1 MNGSRSYSMLVVVV
15 VCAGFALKSLLLIDA
30 TALWSDEL
38 YSVGKSFQAS
48 PAALLAMLRH
58 DTHPPLYYSLLWWWG
73 QAVGQS
79 PITLRLLSWLAYGA
93 GGFVMVAQARTL
105 AANRQIALHGEGLIG
120 AKFRWTVPLAGLM
133 AFCSPYP
140 IRFSI
145 EGKSYALLVLLVAL
159 AWWWRNQGRCVP
171 YATAVA
177 LASLTHFYG
186 LFLMLAAG
194 AWDGWRRRWGL
205 SLAAGLGVLPALA
218 WMAYAAEYLFSS
230 KAGSWI
236 GGPSFALLE
245 ETLARGLGVW
255 PLPKLA
261 LLLLT
266 LVVLRRRGD
275 LKPVRWLNAD
285 LWDRSGLIPTA
296 LMVVGVVVISL
307 FKPLAFSR
315 YFVVLIPALVPGL
328 AVLFGDAQLNRG
340 GRFFAGAV
348 LMIVVCSWWGPGF
361 AELDSGF
368 GGVREQ
374 DQFRIVSRQTEGL
387 VERYSPRARLL
398 NLSDRMEQAMGRMS
412 SPVAAWGDRSALRQ
426 RLSVTPHPAVIW
438 LASSGPEQ
446 ALRRKL
452 NPMQQQVEQVGYR
465 CLDRSQ
471 GLSHG
476 RILRCQL
483 ESNMNPS
490 L

>member
-1 MNGSRSYSMLVVVV
+1 MNRSRSAWILLFVAV
-15 VCAGFALKSLLLIDA
+15 VCAGFALKALWLIDA

-48 PAALLAMLRH
+48 PAALLSMLRH
-58 DTHPPLYYSLLWWWG
+58 DTHPPLYYGLLWGWG
-73 QAVGQS
+73 QLVGQS

-93 GGFVMVAQARTL
+93 GGIVMVAQARTL
-105 AANRQIALHGEGLIG
+105 AADQRLG
-120 AKFRWTVPLAGLM
+120 WTVPLAALM

-145 EGKSYALLVLLVAL
+145 EGKSYALLVLVVAL
-159 AWWWRNQGRCVP
+159 AWWWRNQGRLVP

-186 LFLMLAAG
+186 LFLMLAAA

-205 SLAAGLGVLPALA
+205 SLAAGLGAIPALA
-218 WMAYAAEYLFSS
+218 WMVYAAEYLFSS

-245 ETLARGLGVW
+245 DTLARGLGVW

-266 LVVLRRRGD
+266 FVTLRRWGG
-275 LKPVRWLNAD
+275 LKPVRWVDVD
-285 LWDRSGLIPTA
+285 LLDRSGVIPSA
-296 LMVVGVVVISL
+296 LMVVGVVLISF

-315 YFVVLIPALVPGL
+315 YFVVLIPALVPVL
-328 AVLFGDAQLNRG
+328 AVLLGDAQLNRG
-340 GRFFAGAV
+340 GRLLAGAV
-348 LMIVVCSWWGPGF
+348 LVIVIASWWGPGF
-361 AELDSGF
+361 AELDPGL

-374 DQFRIVSRQTEGL
+374 DQFRMVSQQTDGYS
-387 VERYSPRARLL
+387 ERFSPRARLL
-398 NLSDRMEQAMGRMS
+398 NLSDRMEQEMGRIS
-412 SPVAAWGDRSALRQ
+412 PPVAAWGDHRALRQ
-426 RLSVTPHPAVIW
+426 RLFITPQPSVIW

-452 NPMQQQVEQVGYR
+452 NPLQQEVEQVGYR
-465 CLDRSQ
+465 CVNRSK

-476 RILRCQL
+476 RILQCQL
-483 ESNMNPS
+483 ESKLNPS

>member
-1 MNGSRSYSMLVVVV
+1 MNRSRSAWILLVVAV
-15 VCAGFALKSLLLIDA
+15 VCAGFALKALWLIDA

-48 PAALLAMLRH
+48 PAALLSMLRH
-58 DTHPPLYYSLLWWWG
+58 DTHPPLYYGLLWGWG
-73 QAVGQS
+73 QLVGQS

-93 GGFVMVAQARTL
+93 GGIVMVAQARALAVDQRLGWTVSL
-105 AANRQIALHGEGLIG
+105 AA
-120 AKFRWTVPLAGLM
+120 LM

-145 EGKSYALLVLLVAL
+145 EGKSYALLVLVVAL
-159 AWWWRNQGRCVP
+159 AWWWRNQGRLVP

-186 LFLMLAAG
+186 LFLMLAAA

-205 SLAAGLGVLPALA
+205 SLAAGLGAIPALA
-218 WMAYAAEYLFSS
+218 WMVYAAEYLFSS

-245 ETLARGLGVW
+245 DTLARGLGVW

-266 LVVLRRRGD
+266 FVTLRRWGG
-275 LKPVRWLNAD
+275 LKPVRWVDVD
-285 LWDRSGLIPTA
+285 LLDRSGVIPSA
-296 LMVVGVVVISL
+296 LMVVGVVLISF

-315 YFVVLIPALVPGL
+315 YFVVLIPALVPVL
-328 AVLFGDAQLNRG
+328 AVLLGDAQLNRG
-340 GRFFAGAV
+340 GRLLAGAV
-348 LMIVVCSWWGPGF
+348 LVIVIASWWGPGF
-361 AELDSGF
+361 AELDPGL

-374 DQFRIVSRQTEGL
+374 DQFRMVSQQTDGFS
-387 VERYSPRARLL
+387 ERFSPRARLL
-398 NLSDRMEQAMGRMS
+398 NLSDRMEQEMGRIS
-412 SPVAAWGDRSALRQ
+412 PPVAAWGDHRALRQ
-426 RLSVTPHPAVIW
+426 RLFITPQPSVIW

-452 NPMQQQVEQVGYR
+452 NPLQQEVEQVGYR
-465 CLDRSQ
+465 CVNRSK

-476 RILRCQL
+476 RILQCQL
-483 ESNMNPS
+483 ESKLNPS

>member
-1 MNGSRSYSMLVVVV
+1 MNRSRSAWILLVVAV
-15 VCAGFALKSLLLIDA
+15 VCAGFALKALWLIDA

-48 PAALLAMLRH
+48 PAALLSMLRH
-58 DTHPPLYYSLLWWWG
+58 DTHPPLYYGLLWGWG
-73 QAVGQS
+73 QLVGQS

-93 GGFVMVAQARTL
+93 GGIVMVAQARTL
-105 AANRQIALHGEGLIG
+105 AADQRLG
-120 AKFRWTVPLAGLM
+120 WTVPLAALM

-145 EGKSYALLVLLVAL
+145 EGKSYALLVLVVAL
-159 AWWWRNQGRCVP
+159 AWWWRNQGRLVP

-186 LFLMLAAG
+186 LFLMLAAA

-205 SLAAGLGVLPALA
+205 SLAAGLGAIPALA
-218 WMAYAAEYLFSS
+218 WMVYAAAYLFSS

-245 ETLARGLGVW
+245 DTLARGLGVW

-266 LVVLRRRGD
+266 FVTLRRWGG
-275 LKPVRWLNAD
+275 LKPVRWVDVD
-285 LWDRSGLIPTA
+285 LLDRSGVIPSA
-296 LMVVGVVVISL
+296 LMVVGVVLISF

-315 YFVVLIPALVPGL
+315 YFVVLIPALVPVL
-328 AVLFGDAQLNRG
+328 AVLLGDAQLNRG
-340 GRFFAGAV
+340 GRLLAGAV
-348 LMIVVCSWWGPGF
+348 LVIVIASWWGPGF
-361 AELDSGF
+361 AELDPGL

-374 DQFRIVSRQTEGL
+374 DQFRMVSQQTDGFS
-387 VERYSPRARLL
+387 ERFSPRARLL
-398 NLSDRMEQAMGRMS
+398 NLSDRMEQEMGRIS
-412 SPVAAWGDRSALRQ
+412 PPVAAWGDHRALRQ
-426 RLSVTPHPAVIW
+426 RLFITPQPSVIW

-452 NPMQQQVEQVGYR
+452 NPLQQEVEQVGYR
-465 CLDRSQ
+465 CVNRSK

-476 RILRCQL
+476 RILQCQL
-483 ESNMNPS
+483 ESKLNPS

>member
-1 MNGSRSYSMLVVVV
+1 MIGSRSASIVLVVAL
-15 VCAGFALKSLLLIDA
+15 VCAGFALKALWLIDA

-58 DTHPPLYYSLLWWWG
+58 DTHPPLYYGVLWGWG
-73 QAVGQS
+73 QLVGQS

-93 GGFVMVAQARTL
+93 GGVVMVAQASALAVHKRLGWTVSL
-105 AANRQIALHGEGLIG
+105 AA
-120 AKFRWTVPLAGLM
+120 LM

-145 EGKSYALLVLLVAL
+145 EGKSYALLVLFVAL
-159 AWWWRNQGRCVP
+159 AWWWRNQGRLLP
-171 YATAVA
+171 YALAVA

-186 LFLMLAAG
+186 LFLLVAAG
-194 AWDGWRRRWGL
+194 AWDGSRRRWGL
-205 SLAAGLGVLPALA
+205 CFAAGLGVIPALA
-218 WMAYAAEYLFSS
+218 WIAYASDYLFSS
-230 KAGSWI
+230 KPGSWI
-236 GGPSFALLE
+236 SHPSFALLE
-245 ETLARGLGVW
+245 DTLARGLGVW

-266 LVVLRRRGD
+266 LVILRRWGG
-275 LKPVRWLNAD
+275 LKPVRWFDAD
-285 LWDRSGLIPTA
+285 LLDRTGVIPSA
-296 LMVVGVVVISL
+296 LMVVGVVLISF

-315 YFVVLIPALVPGL
+315 YFVVLIPALVPVL

-340 GRFFAGAV
+340 GRWFASTV
-348 LMIVVCSWWGPGF
+348 LVILICSWWGPGF
-361 AELDSGF
+361 AELDPGL

-374 DQFRIVSRQTEGL
+374 DQFRMVSRQTDGL
-387 VERYSPRARLL
+387 PERYSPRARLL
-398 NLSDRMEQAMGRMS
+398 NLSDRMEQQMGQIS
-412 SPVAAWGDRSALRQ
+412 APVAAWGDRSALSQ
-426 RLSVTPHPAVIW
+426 RLSITPPPSVIW

-452 NPMQQQVEQVGYR
+452 KPMQQEVEQVGYR
-465 CLDRSQ
+465 CVDRSK
-471 GLSHG
+471 GLSYG
-476 RILRCQL
+476 RILQCQL
-483 ESNMNPS
+483 GSKVNPS

>member
-1 MNGSRSYSMLVVVV
+1 MNRSRSAWILLVVAV
-15 VCAGFALKSLLLIDA
+15 VCAGFALKALWLIDA

-48 PAALLAMLRH
+48 PAALLSMLRH
-58 DTHPPLYYSLLWWWG
+58 DTHPPLYYGLLWGWG
-73 QAVGQS
+73 QLVGQS

-93 GGFVMVAQARTL
+93 GGIVMVAQARALAVDQRLGWTVSL
-105 AANRQIALHGEGLIG
+105 AA
-120 AKFRWTVPLAGLM
+120 LM

-145 EGKSYALLVLLVAL
+145 EGKSYALLVLVVAL
-159 AWWWRNQGRCVP
+159 AWWWRNQGRLVP

-186 LFLMLAAG
+186 LFLMLAAA

-205 SLAAGLGVLPALA
+205 SLAAGLGAIPALA
-218 WMAYAAEYLFSS
+218 WMVYAAAYLFSS

-245 ETLARGLGVW
+245 DTLARGLGVW

-266 LVVLRRRGD
+266 FVTLRRWGG
-275 LKPVRWLNAD
+275 LKPVRWVDVD
-285 LWDRSGLIPTA
+285 LLDRSGVIPSA
-296 LMVVGVVVISL
+296 LMVVGVVLISF

-315 YFVVLIPALVPGL
+315 YFVVLIPALVPVL
-328 AVLFGDAQLNRG
+328 AVLLGDAQLNRG
-340 GRFFAGAV
+340 GRLLAGAV
-348 LMIVVCSWWGPGF
+348 LVIVIASWWGPGF
-361 AELDSGF
+361 AELDPGL

-374 DQFRIVSRQTEGL
+374 DQFRMVSQQTDGFS
-387 VERYSPRARLL
+387 ERFSPRARLL
-398 NLSDRMEQAMGRMS
+398 NLSDRMEQEMGRIS
-412 SPVAAWGDRSALRQ
+412 PPVAAWGDHRALRQ
-426 RLSVTPHPAVIW
+426 RLFITPQPSVIW

-452 NPMQQQVEQVGYR
+452 NPLQQEVEQVGYR
-465 CLDRSQ
+465 CVNRSK

-476 RILRCQL
+476 RIMQCQL
-483 ESNMNPS
+483 ESKLNPS

>member
-1 MNGSRSYSMLVVVV
+1 MSFSRSALIRLVVVV
-15 VCAGFALKSLLLIDA
+15 VCAGFALKALLLIDA

-58 DTHPPLYYSLLWWWG
+58 DTHPPLYYGLLWGWG
-73 QAVGQS
+73 QLMGQS

-93 GGFVMVAQARTL
+93 GGLLMVAQARAL
-105 AANRQIALHGEGLIG
+105 AANQSLGS
-120 AKFRWTVPLAGLM
+120 TVPLAALM

-145 EGKSYALLVLLVAL
+145 EGKSYALLVLFVAL
-159 AWWWRNQGRCVP
+159 AWWWRNQGRVVP
-171 YATAVA
+171 YALAVA

-194 AWDGWRRRWGL
+194 AWDGWRRRWDL
-205 SLAAGLGVLPALA
+205 TVAVGLGAIPALA
-218 WMAYAAEYLFSS
+218 WMAYASDYLFSS

-245 ETLARGLGVW
+245 DTLARGLGVW

-266 LVVLRRRGD
+266 LVILRRWGG
-275 LKPVRWLNAD
+275 LKPVRWLDMD
-285 LWDRSGLIPTA
+285 LLDRSGLIPSA
-296 LMVVGVVVISL
+296 LMVVGVVLISF

-315 YFVVLIPALVPGL
+315 YFVVLIPALVPVL

-340 GRFFAGAV
+340 GRWFASTV
-348 LMIVVCSWWGPGF
+348 LVIVICSWWGPGF
-361 AELDSGF
+361 AELDPGL

-374 DQFRIVSRQTEGL
+374 DQFRMVSRQTDGL
-387 VERYSPRARLL
+387 PERYSPRARLL
-398 NLSDRMEQAMGRMS
+398 NLSDRMEQQMGQIS
-412 SPVAAWGDRSALRQ
+412 APVAAWGDRSALSQ
-426 RLSVTPHPAVIW
+426 RLSITPPPSVIW

-452 NPMQQQVEQVGYR
+452 KPMQQEVEQVGYR
-465 CLDRSQ
+465 CVDRSK

-476 RILRCQL
+476 RILQCQL
-483 ESNMNPS
+483 GSKLNPS

>member
-1 MNGSRSYSMLVVVV
+1 MNRSRSEWILLVVAV
-15 VCAGFALKSLLLIDA
+15 VCAGFALKALWLIDA

-48 PAALLAMLRH
+48 PAALLSMLRH
-58 DTHPPLYYSLLWWWG
+58 DTHPPLYYGLLWGWG
-73 QAVGQS
+73 QLVGQS

-93 GGFVMVAQARTL
+93 GGIVMVAQARALAVDQRLGWTVSL
-105 AANRQIALHGEGLIG
+105 AA
-120 AKFRWTVPLAGLM
+120 LM

-145 EGKSYALLVLLVAL
+145 EGKSYALLVLVVAL
-159 AWWWRNQGRCVP
+159 AWWWRNQGRLVP

-186 LFLMLAAG
+186 LFLMLAAA

-205 SLAAGLGVLPALA
+205 SLAAGLGAIPALA
-218 WMAYAAEYLFSS
+218 WMVYAAEYLFSS

-245 ETLARGLGVW
+245 DTLARGLGVW

-266 LVVLRRRGD
+266 FVTLRRWGG
-275 LKPVRWLNAD
+275 LKPVRWVDVD
-285 LWDRSGLIPTA
+285 LLDRSGVIPSA
-296 LMVVGVVVISL
+296 LMVVGVVLISF

-315 YFVVLIPALVPGL
+315 YFVVLIPALVPVL
-328 AVLFGDAQLNRG
+328 AVLLGDAQLNRG
-340 GRFFAGAV
+340 GRLLAGAV
-348 LMIVVCSWWGPGF
+348 LVIVIASWWGPGF
-361 AELDSGF
+361 AELDPGL

-374 DQFRIVSRQTEGL
+374 DQFRMVSQQTDGFS
-387 VERYSPRARLL
+387 ERFSPRARLL
-398 NLSDRMEQAMGRMS
+398 NLSDRMEQEMGRIS
-412 SPVAAWGDRSALRQ
+412 PPVAAWGDHRALRQ
-426 RLSVTPHPAVIW
+426 RLFITPQPSVIW

-452 NPMQQQVEQVGYR
+452 NPLQQEVEQVGYR
-465 CLDRSQ
+465 CVNRSK

-476 RILRCQL
+476 RILQCQL
-483 ESNMNPS
+483 ESKLNPS

>member
-1 MNGSRSYSMLVVVV
+1 MNRSRSAWILLVVAV
-15 VCAGFALKSLLLIDA
+15 VCAGFALKALWLIDA

-48 PAALLAMLRH
+48 PAALLSMLRH
-58 DTHPPLYYSLLWWWG
+58 DTHPPLYYGLLWGWG
-73 QAVGQS
+73 QLVGQS

-93 GGFVMVAQARTL
+93 GGIVMVAQARALAVDQRLGWTVSL
-105 AANRQIALHGEGLIG
+105 AA
-120 AKFRWTVPLAGLM
+120 LM

-145 EGKSYALLVLLVAL
+145 EGKSYALLVLVVAL
-159 AWWWRNQGRCVP
+159 AWWWRNQGRLVP

-186 LFLMLAAG
+186 LFLMLAAA

-205 SLAAGLGVLPALA
+205 SLAAGLGAIPALA
-218 WMAYAAEYLFSS
+218 WMVYAAEYLFSS

-245 ETLARGLGVW
+245 DTLARGLGVW

-266 LVVLRRRGD
+266 FVTLRRWGG
-275 LKPVRWLNAD
+275 LKPVRWVDVD
-285 LWDRSGLIPTA
+285 LLDRSGVIPSA
-296 LMVVGVVVISL
+296 LMVVGVVLISF

-315 YFVVLIPALVPGL
+315 YFVVLIPALVPVL
-328 AVLFGDAQLNRG
+328 AVLLGDAQLNRG
-340 GRFFAGAV
+340 GRLLAGAV
-348 LMIVVCSWWGPGF
+348 LVIVIASWWGPGF
-361 AELDSGF
+361 AELDPGL

-374 DQFRIVSRQTEGL
+374 DQFRMVSQQTDGYS
-387 VERYSPRARLL
+387 ERFSPRARLL
-398 NLSDRMEQAMGRMS
+398 NLSDRMEQEMGRIS
-412 SPVAAWGDRSALRQ
+412 PPVAAWGDHRALRQ
-426 RLSVTPHPAVIW
+426 RLFITPQPSVIW

-452 NPMQQQVEQVGYR
+452 NPLQQEVEQVGYR
-465 CLDRSQ
+465 CVNRSK

-476 RILRCQL
+476 RILQCQL
-483 ESNMNPS
+483 ESKLDPS

>member
-1 MNGSRSYSMLVVVV
+1 MNRSRSAWILLVVAV
-15 VCAGFALKSLLLIDA
+15 VCAGFALKALWLIDA

-48 PAALLAMLRH
+48 PAALLSMLRH
-58 DTHPPLYYSLLWWWG
+58 DTHPPLYYGLLWGWG
-73 QAVGQS
+73 QLVGQS

-93 GGFVMVAQARTL
+93 GGIVMVAQARTL
-105 AANRQIALHGEGLIG
+105 AADQRLG
-120 AKFRWTVPLAGLM
+120 WTVPLAALM

-145 EGKSYALLVLLVAL
+145 EGKSYALLVLVVAL
-159 AWWWRNQGRCVP
+159 AWWWRNQGRLVP

-186 LFLMLAAG
+186 LFLMLAAA

-205 SLAAGLGVLPALA
+205 SLAAGLGAIPALA
-218 WMAYAAEYLFSS
+218 WMVYAAAYLFSS

-245 ETLARGLGVW
+245 DTLARGLGVW

-266 LVVLRRRGD
+266 VVTLRRWGG
-275 LKPVRWLNAD
+275 LKPVRWVDVD
-285 LWDRSGLIPTA
+285 LLDRSGVIPSA
-296 LMVVGVVVISL
+296 LMVVGVVLISF

-315 YFVVLIPALVPGL
+315 YFVVLIPALVPVL
-328 AVLFGDAQLNRG
+328 AVLLGDAQLNRG
-340 GRFFAGAV
+340 GRLLAGAV
-348 LMIVVCSWWGPGF
+348 LVIVIASWWGPGF
-361 AELDSGF
+361 AELDPGL

-374 DQFRIVSRQTEGL
+374 DQFRMVSQQTDGFS
-387 VERYSPRARLL
+387 ERFSPRARLL
-398 NLSDRMEQAMGRMS
+398 NLSDRMEQEMGRIS
-412 SPVAAWGDRSALRQ
+412 PPVAAWGDHRALRQ
-426 RLSVTPHPAVIW
+426 RLFITPQPSVIW

-452 NPMQQQVEQVGYR
+452 NPLQQEVEQVGYR
-465 CLDRSQ
+465 CVNRSK

-476 RILRCQL
+476 RILQCQL
-483 ESNMNPS
+483 ESKLNPS

>member
-1 MNGSRSYSMLVVVV
+1 MNRSRSAWILLVVAV
-15 VCAGFALKSLLLIDA
+15 VCAGFALKALWLIDA

-48 PAALLAMLRH
+48 PAALLSMLRH
-58 DTHPPLYYSLLWWWG
+58 DTHPPLYYGLLWGWG
-73 QAVGQS
+73 QLVGQS

-93 GGFVMVAQARTL
+93 GGIVMVAQARTL
-105 AANRQIALHGEGLIG
+105 AADQRLG
-120 AKFRWTVPLAGLM
+120 WTVPLAALM

-145 EGKSYALLVLLVAL
+145 EGKSYALLVLVVAL
-159 AWWWRNQGRCVP
+159 AWWWRNQGRLVP

-186 LFLMLAAG
+186 LFLMLAAA

-205 SLAAGLGVLPALA
+205 SLAAGLGAIPALA
-218 WMAYAAEYLFSS
+218 WMVYAAAYLFSS

-245 ETLARGLGVW
+245 DTLARGLGVW

-266 LVVLRRRGD
+266 VVTLRRWGG
-275 LKPVRWLNAD
+275 LKPVRWVDVD
-285 LWDRSGLIPTA
+285 LLDRSGVIPSA
-296 LMVVGVVVISL
+296 LMVVGVVLISF

-315 YFVVLIPALVPGL
+315 YFVVLIPALVPVL
-328 AVLFGDAQLNRG
+328 AVLLGDAQLNRG
-340 GRFFAGAV
+340 GRLLAGAV
-348 LMIVVCSWWGPGF
+348 LVIVIASWWGPGF
-361 AELDSGF
+361 AELDPGL

-374 DQFRIVSRQTEGL
+374 DQFRMVSQQTDGFS
-387 VERYSPRARLL
+387 ERFSPRARLL
-398 NLSDRMEQAMGRMS
+398 NLSDRMEQEMGRIS
-412 SPVAAWGDRSALRQ
+412 PPVAAWGDHRALRQ
-426 RLSVTPHPAVIW
+426 RLFITPQPSVIW

-452 NPMQQQVEQVGYR
+452 NPLQQEVEQVGYR
-465 CLDRSQ
+465 CVNRSKR
-471 GLSHG
+471 LSHG
-476 RILRCQL
+476 RILQCQL
-483 ESNMNPS
+483 ESKLNPS

>member
-1 MNGSRSYSMLVVVV
+1 MNGSRSASILLVVAL
-15 VCAGFALKSLLLIDA
+15 VCTGFALKAFWLIDA

-48 PAALLAMLRH
+48 PVALLAMLRH
-58 DTHPPLYYSLLWWWG
+58 DTHPPLYYGLLWGWG
-73 QAVGQS
+73 QLVGQS

-93 GGFVMVAQARTL
+93 GGVVMVAQARALTSNQRLGWTMPL
-105 AANRQIALHGEGLIG
+105 AA
-120 AKFRWTVPLAGLM
+120 LM

-145 EGKSYALLVLLVAL
+145 EGKSYALLVLFVAL

-171 YATAVA
+171 FATAVA

-205 SLAAGLGVLPALA
+205 SLAAGLGAIPALA
-218 WMAYAAEYLFSS
+218 WMGYASDYLFSS

-245 ETLARGLGVW
+245 DTLARGLGVW

-266 LVVLRRRGD
+266 LVILRRWGG
-275 LKPVRWLNAD
+275 LKPMRWFDAD
-285 LWDRSGLIPTA
+285 LLDRSGVIPSA
-296 LMVVGVVVISL
+296 LMVVGVVLISF

-315 YFVVLIPALVPGL
+315 YFVVLIPALVPVL
-328 AVLFGDAQLNRG
+328 AVLFGDAQLSRG
-340 GRFFAGAV
+340 GRWFAGTV
-348 LMIVVCSWWGPGF
+348 LVIVICSWWGPGF
-361 AELDSGF
+361 AELDPGL

-374 DQFRIVSRQTEGL
+374 DQFRMVSWQTEGL
-387 VERYSPRARLL
+387 SERYSPRARLL
-398 NLSDRMEQAMGRMS
+398 NLSDRMEQQMGRIS
-412 SPVAAWGDRSALRQ
+412 TPAAAWGDRSALSQ
-426 RLSVTPHPAVIW
+426 RLLITPSPPVIW
-438 LASSGPEQ
+438 LASSGPEE

-452 NPMQQQVEQVGYR
+452 KPMQQEVEQVGYR
-465 CLDRSQ
+465 CLDHSK

-476 RILRCQL
+476 RILQCQL
-483 ESNMNPS
+483 GSKANPS
-490 L
+490 P

>member
-1 MNGSRSYSMLVVVV
+1 MNRSRSAWILLVVAV
-15 VCAGFALKSLLLIDA
+15 VCAGFALKALWLIDA

-58 DTHPPLYYSLLWWWG
+58 DTHPPLYYGLLWGWG
-73 QAVGQS
+73 QLVGQS

-93 GGFVMVAQARTL
+93 GGIVMVAQARALAVDQRLGWTVSL
-105 AANRQIALHGEGLIG
+105 AA
-120 AKFRWTVPLAGLM
+120 LM

-145 EGKSYALLVLLVAL
+145 EGKSYALLVLVVAL
-159 AWWWRNQGRCVP
+159 AWWWRNQGRLVP

-186 LFLMLAAG
+186 LFLMLAAA

-205 SLAAGLGVLPALA
+205 SLAAGLGAIPALA
-218 WMAYAAEYLFSS
+218 WMVYAAAYLFSS

-245 ETLARGLGVW
+245 DTLARGLGVW

-266 LVVLRRRGD
+266 FVTLRRWGG
-275 LKPVRWLNAD
+275 LKPVRWVDVD
-285 LWDRSGLIPTA
+285 LLDRSGVIPSA
-296 LMVVGVVVISL
+296 LMVVGVVLISF

-315 YFVVLIPALVPGL
+315 YFVVLIPALVPVL
-328 AVLFGDAQLNRG
+328 AVLLGEARLNRG
-340 GRFFAGAV
+340 GRLFAGAV
-348 LMIVVCSWWGPGF
+348 LVMVIGSWWGPGF
-361 AELDSGF
+361 AELDPGL

-374 DQFRIVSRQTEGL
+374 DQFRMVSQQTDGFS
-387 VERYSPRARLL
+387 ERFSPRARLL
-398 NLSDRMEQAMGRMS
+398 NLSDRMEQEMGRIS
-412 SPVAAWGDRSALRQ
+412 PPVAAWGDHRALRQ
-426 RLSVTPHPAVIW
+426 RLFITPQPSVIW

-452 NPMQQQVEQVGYR
+452 NPLQQEVEQVGYR
-465 CLDRSQ
+465 CVNRSK

-476 RILRCQL
+476 RILQCQL
-483 ESNMNPS
+483 ESKLNPS

>member
-1 MNGSRSYSMLVVVV
+1 MNRSRSAWILLVVAV
-15 VCAGFALKSLLLIDA
+15 VCAGFALKALWLIDA

-48 PAALLAMLRH
+48 PAALLSMLRH
-58 DTHPPLYYSLLWWWG
+58 DTHPPLYYGLLWGWG
-73 QAVGQS
+73 QLVGQS

-93 GGFVMVAQARTL
+93 GGIVMVAQARTL
-105 AANRQIALHGEGLIG
+105 AADQRLG
-120 AKFRWTVPLAGLM
+120 WTVPLAALM

-145 EGKSYALLVLLVAL
+145 EGKSYALLVLVVAL
-159 AWWWRNQGRCVP
+159 AWWWRNQGRLVP

-186 LFLMLAAG
+186 LFLMLAAA

-205 SLAAGLGVLPALA
+205 SLAAGLGAIPALA
-218 WMAYAAEYLFSS
+218 WMVYAAEYLFSS

-245 ETLARGLGVW
+245 DTLARGLGVW

-266 LVVLRRRGD
+266 FVTLRCWGG
-275 LKPVRWLNAD
+275 LKPVRWVDVD
-285 LWDRSGLIPTA
+285 LLDRSGVIPSA
-296 LMVVGVVVISL
+296 LMVVGVVLISF

-315 YFVVLIPALVPGL
+315 YFVVLIPALVPVL
-328 AVLFGDAQLNRG
+328 AVLLGDAQLNRG
-340 GRFFAGAV
+340 GRLLAGAV
-348 LMIVVCSWWGPGF
+348 LVIVIASWWGPGF
-361 AELDSGF
+361 AELDPGL

-374 DQFRIVSRQTEGL
+374 DQFRMVSQQTDGFS
-387 VERYSPRARLL
+387 ERFSPRARLL
-398 NLSDRMEQAMGRMS
+398 NLSDRMEQEMGRIS
-412 SPVAAWGDRSALRQ
+412 PPVAAWGDHRALRQ
-426 RLSVTPHPAVIW
+426 RLFITPQPSVIW

-452 NPMQQQVEQVGYR
+452 NPLQQEVEQVGYR
-465 CLDRSQ
+465 CVDRSKR
-471 GLSHG
+471 LSHG
-476 RILRCQL
+476 RILQCQL
-483 ESNMNPS
+483 ESKLNPS

>member
-1 MNGSRSYSMLVVVV
+1 MNRSRSAWILLVVAV
-15 VCAGFALKSLLLIDA
+15 VCAGFALKALWLIDA

-48 PAALLAMLRH
+48 PAALLSMLRH
-58 DTHPPLYYSLLWWWG
+58 DTHPPLYYGLLWGWG
-73 QAVGQS
+73 QLVGQS

-93 GGFVMVAQARTL
+93 GGIVMVAQARTL
-105 AANRQIALHGEGLIG
+105 AADQRLG
-120 AKFRWTVPLAGLM
+120 WTVPLAALM

-145 EGKSYALLVLLVAL
+145 EGKSYALLVLVVAL
-159 AWWWRNQGRCVP
+159 AWWWRNQGRLVP

-186 LFLMLAAG
+186 LFLMLAAA

-205 SLAAGLGVLPALA
+205 SLAAGLGAIPALA
-218 WMAYAAEYLFSS
+218 WMVYAAEYLFSS

-245 ETLARGLGVW
+245 DTLARGLGVW

-266 LVVLRRRGD
+266 FVTLRRWGG
-275 LKPVRWLNAD
+275 LKPVRWVDVD
-285 LWDRSGLIPTA
+285 LLDRSGVIPSA
-296 LMVVGVVVISL
+296 LMVVGVVLISF

-315 YFVVLIPALVPGL
+315 YFVVLIPALVPVL
-328 AVLFGDAQLNRG
+328 AVLLGDAQLNRG
-340 GRFFAGAV
+340 GRLLAGAV
-348 LMIVVCSWWGPGF
+348 LVIVIASWWGPGF
-361 AELDSGF
+361 AELDPGL

-374 DQFRIVSRQTEGL
+374 DQFRMVSQQTDGFS
-387 VERYSPRARLL
+387 ERFSPRARLL
-398 NLSDRMEQAMGRMS
+398 NLSDRMEQEMGRIS
-412 SPVAAWGDRSALRQ
+412 PPVAAWGDHRALRQ
-426 RLSVTPHPAVIW
+426 RLLITPQPSVIW

-452 NPMQQQVEQVGYR
+452 NPLQQEVEQVGYR
-465 CLDRSQ
+465 CVNRSKR
-471 GLSHG
+471 LSHG
-476 RILRCQL
+476 RILQCQL
-483 ESNMNPS
+483 ESKLNPS

>member
-1 MNGSRSYSMLVVVV
+1 MNRSRSAWILLVVAV
-15 VCAGFALKSLLLIDA
+15 VCAGFALKALWLIDA

-48 PAALLAMLRH
+48 PAALLSMLRH
-58 DTHPPLYYSLLWWWG
+58 DTHPPLYYGLLWGWG
-73 QAVGQS
+73 QLVGQS

-93 GGFVMVAQARTL
+93 GGIVMVAQARALAVDQRLGWTVSL
-105 AANRQIALHGEGLIG
+105 AA
-120 AKFRWTVPLAGLM
+120 LM

-145 EGKSYALLVLLVAL
+145 EGKSYALLVLVVAL
-159 AWWWRNQGRCVP
+159 AWWWRNQGRLVP

-186 LFLMLAAG
+186 LFLMLAAA

-205 SLAAGLGVLPALA
+205 SLAAGLGAIPALA
-218 WMAYAAEYLFSS
+218 WMVYAAEYLFSS

-245 ETLARGLGVW
+245 DTLARGLGVW

-266 LVVLRRRGD
+266 FVTLRCWGG
-275 LKPVRWLNAD
+275 LKPVRWVDVD
-285 LWDRSGLIPTA
+285 LLDRSGVIPSA
-296 LMVVGVVVISL
+296 LMVVGVVLISF

-315 YFVVLIPALVPGL
+315 YFVVLIPALVPVL
-328 AVLFGDAQLNRG
+328 AVLLGDAQLNRG
-340 GRFFAGAV
+340 GRLLAGAV
-348 LMIVVCSWWGPGF
+348 LVIVIASWWGPGF
-361 AELDSGF
+361 AELDPGL

-374 DQFRIVSRQTEGL
+374 DQFRMVSQQTDGFS
-387 VERYSPRARLL
+387 ERFSPRARLL
-398 NLSDRMEQAMGRMS
+398 NLSDRMEQEMGRIS
-412 SPVAAWGDRSALRQ
+412 PPVAAWGDHRALRQ
-426 RLSVTPHPAVIW
+426 RLFITPQPSVIW

-452 NPMQQQVEQVGYR
+452 NPLQQEVEQVGYR
-465 CLDRSQ
+465 CVNRSK

-476 RILRCQL
+476 RILQCQL
-483 ESNMNPS
+483 ESKLNPS

>member
-1 MNGSRSYSMLVVVV
+1 MNRSRSAWILLVVAV
-15 VCAGFALKSLLLIDA
+15 VCAGFALKALWLIDA

-58 DTHPPLYYSLLWWWG
+58 DTHPPLYYGLLWGWG
-73 QAVGQS
+73 QLVGQS

-93 GGFVMVAQARTL
+93 GGIVMVAQARAL
-105 AANRQIALHGEGLIG
+105 AADQRLG
-120 AKFRWTVPLAGLM
+120 WTVPLAALM

-145 EGKSYALLVLLVAL
+145 EGKSYALLVLVVAL
-159 AWWWRNQGRCVP
+159 AWWWRNQGRLVL

-186 LFLMLAAG
+186 LFLMLAAA

-205 SLAAGLGVLPALA
+205 SLAAGLGAIPALA
-218 WMAYAAEYLFSS
+218 WMVYAAAYLFSS

-245 ETLARGLGVW
+245 DTLARGLGVW
-255 PLPKLA
+255 PLPKMA

-266 LVVLRRRGD
+266 VVTLRRWGG
-275 LKPVRWLNAD
+275 LKPVRWFDTD
-285 LWDRSGLIPTA
+285 LWDRSGVIPSA
-296 LMVVGVVVISL
+296 LMVVGVVLISL

-315 YFVVLIPALVPGL
+315 YFVVLIPALVPVL

-340 GRFFAGAV
+340 GRLLAGAV
-348 LMIVVCSWWGPGF
+348 LVIVLSSWWGPGF
-361 AELDSGF
+361 AELDPGL
-368 GGVREQ
+368 GRVREQ
-374 DQFRIVSRQTEGL
+374 DQFRMVSQQTDGFS
-387 VERYSPRARLL
+387 ERFSPRARLL
-398 NLSDRMEQAMGRMS
+398 NLSDRMEQEMGRIS
-412 SPVAAWGDRSALRQ
+412 SPVAAWGDHRALRQ
-426 RLSVTPHPAVIW
+426 RLLITPEPAVIW

-452 NPMQQQVEQVGYR
+452 NPLQQEVEQVGYR
-465 CLDRSQ
+465 CVDRSK

-476 RILRCQL
+476 RILQCQL
-483 ESNMNPS
+483 ESKLNPS

>member
-1 MNGSRSYSMLVVVV
+1 MNGSRSASILLVIAV
-15 VCAGFALKSLLLIDA
+15 VCTGFALKALWLIDA

-48 PAALLAMLRH
+48 PLALLAMLRH
-58 DTHPPLYYSLLWWWG
+58 DTHPPLYYGLLWGWG
-73 QAVGQS
+73 QLVGQS
-79 PITLRLLSWLAYGA
+79 PITLRLLSWLAYGV
-93 GGFVMVAQARTL
+93 GGVVMVAQARAL
-105 AANRQIALHGEGLIG
+105 AAHQRLG
-120 AKFRWTVPLAGLM
+120 WTMPLAALM
-133 AFCSPYP
+133 ALCSPFP

-145 EGKSYALLVLLVAL
+145 EGKSYALLVLFVAL

-194 AWDGWRRRWGL
+194 AWDSWRRRWDL
-205 SLAAGLGVLPALA
+205 SLAAGLGAIPALA
-218 WMAYAAEYLFSS
+218 WMGYASDYLFSS

-245 ETLARGLGVW
+245 DTLARGLGVW

-266 LVVLRRRGD
+266 LVILRRWGG
-275 LKPVRWLNAD
+275 LKPVRWFDAD
-285 LWDRSGLIPTA
+285 LLDRSGVIPSA
-296 LMVVGVVVISL
+296 LMVVGVVLISF

-315 YFVVLIPALVPGL
+315 YFVVLIPALVPVL
-328 AVLFGDAQLNRG
+328 AVLFGDAQLNRR
-340 GRFFAGAV
+340 GRWFASTV
-348 LMIVVCSWWGPGF
+348 LVIVICSWWGPGF
-361 AELDSGF
+361 AELDPGL

-374 DQFRIVSRQTEGL
+374 DQFRMVSRQTHGL
-387 VERYSPRARLL
+387 PERYSPRARLL
-398 NLSDRMEQAMGRMS
+398 NLSDRMEQQMGQIS
-412 SPVAAWGDRSALRQ
+412 APVAAWGDRSALSQ
-426 RLSVTPHPAVIW
+426 RLSITPPPSVIW

-452 NPMQQQVEQVGYR
+452 KPMQQEVEQVGYR
-465 CLDRSQ
+465 CVDRSK

-476 RILRCQL
+476 RILQCQL
-483 ESNMNPS
+483 GSKLNPS

>member
-1 MNGSRSYSMLVVVV
+1 LVVAV
-15 VCAGFALKSLLLIDA
+15 VCAGFALKALWLIDA

-58 DTHPPLYYSLLWWWG
+58 DTHPPLYYGLLWGWG
-73 QAVGQS
+73 QLVGQS

-93 GGFVMVAQARTL
+93 GGIVMVAQARTL
-105 AANRQIALHGEGLIG
+105 AASRRLG
-120 AKFRWTVPLAGLM
+120 WTVPLAALM

-145 EGKSYALLVLLVAL
+145 EGKSYAVLVLVVAL
-159 AWWWRNQGRCVP
+159 AWWWRNQGRLVL

-186 LFLMLAAG
+186 LFLMLAAA

-205 SLAAGLGVLPALA
+205 SLAAGLGAIPALA
-218 WMAYAAEYLFSS
+218 WMVYAAAYLFSS

-245 ETLARGLGVW
+245 DTLARGLGVW
-255 PLPKLA
+255 PLPKMA

-266 LVVLRRRGD
+266 VVTLRRWGG
-275 LKPVRWLNAD
+275 LKPVRWFDTD
-285 LWDRSGLIPTA
+285 LWDRSGVIPSA
-296 LMVVGVVVISL
+296 LMVVGVVLISL

-315 YFVVLIPALVPGL
+315 YFVVLIPALVPVL

-340 GRFFAGAV
+340 GRLLAGAV
-348 LMIVVCSWWGPGF
+348 LVIVLSSWWGPGF
-361 AELDSGF
+361 AELDPGF

-374 DQFRIVSRQTEGL
+374 DQFRMVSQQTDGFS
-387 VERYSPRARLL
+387 ERFSPRARLL
-398 NLSDRMEQAMGRMS
+398 NLSDRMEQQMSRIS
-412 SPVAAWGDRSALRQ
+412 SPQAAWGDHRALRQ
-426 RLSVTPHPAVIW
+426 RLLITPQPSLIW

-452 NPMQQQVEQVGYR
+452 NPLQQEVEQVGYR
-465 CLDRSQ
+465 CVDRSK

-476 RILRCQL
+476 RILQCQL
-483 ESNMNPS
+483 ESKLNPS

>member
-1 MNGSRSYSMLVVVV
+1 MNGFRSASILLVVAV
-15 VCAGFALKSLLLIDA
+15 VCVGFAFKALWLIDA

-48 PAALLAMLRH
+48 PLALLAMLRH
-58 DTHPPLYYSLLWWWG
+58 DTHPPLYYGLLWGWG
-73 QAVGQS
+73 QLVGQS
-79 PITLRLLSWLAYGA
+79 PITLRLLSWLAYGV
-93 GGFVMVAQARTL
+93 GGVVMVAQARAL
-105 AANRQIALHGEGLIG
+105 AADQRLG
-120 AKFRWTVPLAGLM
+120 WTMPLAALM

-145 EGKSYALLVLLVAL
+145 EGKSYALLVLFVAL

-205 SLAAGLGVLPALA
+205 SLAAGLGAIPALA
-218 WMAYAAEYLFSS
+218 WMGYASDYLFSS

-245 ETLARGLGVW
+245 DTLARGLGVW

-266 LVVLRRRGD
+266 LVALRRWGG
-275 LKPVRWLNAD
+275 LKPVRWFDAD
-285 LWDRSGLIPTA
+285 LLDRSGVIPSA
-296 LMVVGVVVISL
+296 LMVVGVVLISF

-315 YFVVLIPALVPGL
+315 YFVVLIPALVPVL
-328 AVLFGDAQLNRG
+328 AVLFGDAQLSRG
-340 GRFFAGAV
+340 GRWFAGTV
-348 LMIVVCSWWGPGF
+348 LVIVICSWWGPGF
-361 AELDSGF
+361 AELDPGL

-374 DQFRIVSRQTEGL
+374 DQFQMVSRQTDGL
-387 VERYSPRARLL
+387 PERYSPRARLL
-398 NLSDRMEQAMGRMS
+398 NLSDRMEQQMGRIS
-412 SPVAAWGDRSALRQ
+412 TPLAAWGDRSALSQ
-426 RLSVTPHPAVIW
+426 RLSITPPPSVIW

-452 NPMQQQVEQVGYR
+452 KPMQQEVEQVGYR
-465 CLDRSQ
+465 CVDRSK

-476 RILRCQL
+476 RILQCQL
-483 ESNMNPS
+483 GSKVNPS

>member
-1 MNGSRSYSMLVVVV
+1 MNRSRSAWILLVVAV
-15 VCAGFALKSLLLIDA
+15 VCAGFALKALWLIDA

-48 PAALLAMLRH
+48 PAALLSMLRH
-58 DTHPPLYYSLLWWWG
+58 DTHPPLYYGLLWGWG
-73 QAVGQS
+73 QLVGQS

-93 GGFVMVAQARTL
+93 GGIVMVAQARALAVDQRLGWTVSL
-105 AANRQIALHGEGLIG
+105 AA
-120 AKFRWTVPLAGLM
+120 LM

-145 EGKSYALLVLLVAL
+145 EGKSYALLVLVVAL
-159 AWWWRNQGRCVP
+159 AWWWRNQGRLVP

-186 LFLMLAAG
+186 LFLMLAAA

-205 SLAAGLGVLPALA
+205 SLAAGLGAIPALA
-218 WMAYAAEYLFSS
+218 WMVYAAEYLFSS

-245 ETLARGLGVW
+245 DTLARGLGVW

-266 LVVLRRRGD
+266 FVTLRRWGG
-275 LKPVRWLNAD
+275 LKPVRWVDVD
-285 LWDRSGLIPTA
+285 LLDRSGVIPSA
-296 LMVVGVVVISL
+296 LMVVGVVLISF

-315 YFVVLIPALVPGL
+315 YFVVLIPALVPVL
-328 AVLFGDAQLNRG
+328 AVLLGDAQLNRG
-340 GRFFAGAV
+340 GRLLAGAV
-348 LMIVVCSWWGPGF
+348 LVIVIASWWGPGF
-361 AELDSGF
+361 AELDPGL

-374 DQFRIVSRQTEGL
+374 DQFRMVSQQTDGFS
-387 VERYSPRARLL
+387 ERFSPRARLL
-398 NLSDRMEQAMGRMS
+398 NLSDRMEQEMGRIS
-412 SPVAAWGDRSALRQ
+412 PPVAAWGDHRALRQ
-426 RLSVTPHPAVIW
+426 RLFITPQPSVIW

-452 NPMQQQVEQVGYR
+452 NPLQQEVEQVGYR
-465 CLDRSQ
+465 CVNRSKR
-471 GLSHG
+471 LSHG
-476 RILRCQL
+476 RILQCQL
-483 ESNMNPS
+483 ESKLNPS

>member
-1 MNGSRSYSMLVVVV
+1 MNRSRSAWILLVVAV
-15 VCAGFALKSLLLIDA
+15 VCAGFALKALWLIDA

-48 PAALLAMLRH
+48 PAALLSMLRH
-58 DTHPPLYYSLLWWWG
+58 DTHPPLYYGLLWGWG
-73 QAVGQS
+73 QLVGQS

-93 GGFVMVAQARTL
+93 GGIVMVAQARTL
-105 AANRQIALHGEGLIG
+105 AADQRLG
-120 AKFRWTVPLAGLM
+120 WTVPLAALM

-145 EGKSYALLVLLVAL
+145 EGKSYALLVLVVAL
-159 AWWWRNQGRCVP
+159 AWWWRNQGRLVP

-186 LFLMLAAG
+186 LFLMLAAA

-205 SLAAGLGVLPALA
+205 SLAAGLGAIPALA
-218 WMAYAAEYLFSS
+218 WMVYAAEYLFSS

-245 ETLARGLGVW
+245 DTLARGLGVW

-266 LVVLRRRGD
+266 FVTLRCWGG
-275 LKPVRWLNAD
+275 LKPVRWVDVD
-285 LWDRSGLIPTA
+285 LLDRSGVIPSA
-296 LMVVGVVVISL
+296 LMVVGVVLISF

-315 YFVVLIPALVPGL
+315 YFVVLIPALVPVL
-328 AVLFGDAQLNRG
+328 AVLLGDAQLNRG
-340 GRFFAGAV
+340 GRLLAGAV
-348 LMIVVCSWWGPGF
+348 LVIVIASWWGPGF
-361 AELDSGF
+361 AELDPGL

-374 DQFRIVSRQTEGL
+374 DQFRMVSQQTDGFS
-387 VERYSPRARLL
+387 ERFSPRARLL
-398 NLSDRMEQAMGRMS
+398 NLSDRMEQEMGRIS
-412 SPVAAWGDRSALRQ
+412 PPVAAWGDHRALRQ
-426 RLSVTPHPAVIW
+426 RLFITPQPSVIW

-452 NPMQQQVEQVGYR
+452 NPLQQEVEQVGYR
-465 CLDRSQ
+465 CVDRSK

-476 RILRCQL
+476 RILQCQL
-483 ESNMNPS
+483 ESKLNPS

>member
-1 MNGSRSYSMLVVVV
+1 MNRSRSAWILLVVAV
-15 VCAGFALKSLLLIDA
+15 VCAGFALKALWLIDA

-48 PAALLAMLRH
+48 PAALLSMLRH
-58 DTHPPLYYSLLWWWG
+58 DTHPPLYYGLLWGWG
-73 QAVGQS
+73 QLVGQS

-93 GGFVMVAQARTL
+93 GGIVMVAQARTL
-105 AANRQIALHGEGLIG
+105 AADQRLG
-120 AKFRWTVPLAGLM
+120 WTVPLAALM

-145 EGKSYALLVLLVAL
+145 EGKSYALLVLVVAL
-159 AWWWRNQGRCVP
+159 AWWWRNQGRLVP

-186 LFLMLAAG
+186 LFLMLAAA

-205 SLAAGLGVLPALA
+205 SLAAGLGAIPALA
-218 WMAYAAEYLFSS
+218 WMVYAAEYLFSS

-245 ETLARGLGVW
+245 DTLARGLGVW

-266 LVVLRRRGD
+266 FVTLRRWGG
-275 LKPVRWLNAD
+275 LKPVRWVDVD
-285 LWDRSGLIPTA
+285 LLDRSGVIPSA
-296 LMVVGVVVISL
+296 LMVVGVVLISF

-315 YFVVLIPALVPGL
+315 YFVVLIPALVPVL
-328 AVLFGDAQLNRG
+328 AVLLGDAQLNRG
-340 GRFFAGAV
+340 GRLLAGAV
-348 LMIVVCSWWGPGF
+348 LVIVIASWWGPGF
-361 AELDSGF
+361 AELDPGL

-374 DQFRIVSRQTEGL
+374 DQFRMVSQQTDGFS
-387 VERYSPRARLL
+387 ERFSPRARLL
-398 NLSDRMEQAMGRMS
+398 NLSDRMEQEMGRIS
-412 SPVAAWGDRSALRQ
+412 PPVAAWGDHRALRQ
-426 RLSVTPHPAVIW
+426 RLFITPQPSVIW

-452 NPMQQQVEQVGYR
+452 NPLQQEVEQVGYR
-465 CLDRSQ
+465 CVNRSK

-476 RILRCQL
+476 RILQCQL
-483 ESNMNPS
+483 ESKLNPS

>member
-1 MNGSRSYSMLVVVV
+1 MNRSRSAWILLVVAV
-15 VCAGFALKSLLLIDA
+15 VCAGFALKALWLIDA

-48 PAALLAMLRH
+48 PAALLSMLRH
-58 DTHPPLYYSLLWWWG
+58 DTHPPLYYGLLWGWG
-73 QAVGQS
+73 QLVGQS

-93 GGFVMVAQARTL
+93 GGIVMVAQARTL
-105 AANRQIALHGEGLIG
+105 AADQRLG
-120 AKFRWTVPLAGLM
+120 WTVPLAALM

-145 EGKSYALLVLLVAL
+145 EGKSYALLVLVVAL
-159 AWWWRNQGRCVP
+159 AWWWRNQGRLVP

-186 LFLMLAAG
+186 LFLMLAAA

-205 SLAAGLGVLPALA
+205 SLAAGLGAIPALA
-218 WMAYAAEYLFSS
+218 WMVYAAEYLFSS

-245 ETLARGLGVW
+245 DTLARGLGVW

-266 LVVLRRRGD
+266 FVTLRRWGG
-275 LKPVRWLNAD
+275 LKPVRWVDVD
-285 LWDRSGLIPTA
+285 LLDRSGVIPSA
-296 LMVVGVVVISL
+296 LMVVGVVLISF

-315 YFVVLIPALVPGL
+315 YFVVLIPALVPVL
-328 AVLFGDAQLNRG
+328 AVLLGDAQLNRG
-340 GRFFAGAV
+340 GRLLAGAV
-348 LMIVVCSWWGPGF
+348 LVIVIASWWGPGF
-361 AELDSGF
+361 AELDPGL

-374 DQFRIVSRQTEGL
+374 DQFRMVSQQTDGFS
-387 VERYSPRARLL
+387 ERFSPRARLL
-398 NLSDRMEQAMGRMS
+398 NLSDRMEQEMGRIS
-412 SPVAAWGDRSALRQ
+412 PPVAAWGDHRALRQ
-426 RLSVTPHPAVIW
+426 RLFITPQPSVIW

-452 NPMQQQVEQVGYR
+452 NPLQQEVEQVGYR
-465 CLDRSQ
+465 CVNRSKR
-471 GLSHG
+471 LSHG
-476 RILRCQL
+476 RILQCQL
-483 ESNMNPS
+483 ESKLNPS

>member
-1 MNGSRSYSMLVVVV
+1 MNRSRSAWILLVVAV
-15 VCAGFALKSLLLIDA
+15 VCAGFALKALWLIDA

-58 DTHPPLYYSLLWWWG
+58 DTHPPLYYGLLWGWG
-73 QAVGQS
+73 QLVGQS

-93 GGFVMVAQARTL
+93 GGIVMVAQARALAVDQRLGWTVSL
-105 AANRQIALHGEGLIG
+105 AA
-120 AKFRWTVPLAGLM
+120 LM

-145 EGKSYALLVLLVAL
+145 EGKSYALLVLVVAL
-159 AWWWRNQGRCVP
+159 AWWWRNQGRLVP

-186 LFLMLAAG
+186 LFLMLAAA

-205 SLAAGLGVLPALA
+205 SLAAGLGAIPALA
-218 WMAYAAEYLFSS
+218 WMVYAAEYLFSS

-245 ETLARGLGVW
+245 DTLARGLGVW

-266 LVVLRRRGD
+266 FVTLRRWGG
-275 LKPVRWLNAD
+275 LKPVRWVDVD
-285 LWDRSGLIPTA
+285 LLDRSGVIPSA
-296 LMVVGVVVISL
+296 LMVVGVVLISF

-315 YFVVLIPALVPGL
+315 YFVVLIPALVPVL
-328 AVLFGDAQLNRG
+328 AVLLGDAQLNRG
-340 GRFFAGAV
+340 GRLLAGAV
-348 LMIVVCSWWGPGF
+348 LVIVIASWWGPGF
-361 AELDSGF
+361 AELDPGL

-374 DQFRIVSRQTEGL
+374 DQFRMVSQQTDGFS
-387 VERYSPRARLL
+387 ERFSPRARLL
-398 NLSDRMEQAMGRMS
+398 NLSDRMEQEMGRIS
-412 SPVAAWGDRSALRQ
+412 PPVAAWGDHRALRQ
-426 RLSVTPHPAVIW
+426 RLFITPQPSVIW

-452 NPMQQQVEQVGYR
+452 NPLQQEVEQVGYR
-465 CLDRSQ
+465 CVNRSK

-476 RILRCQL
+476 RILQCQL
-483 ESNMNPS
+483 ESKLNPS

>member
-1 MNGSRSYSMLVVVV
+1 MNGFRSASILLVVAV
-15 VCAGFALKSLLLIDA
+15 VCMGFAFKALWLIDA

-48 PAALLAMLRH
+48 PLALLAMLRH
-58 DTHPPLYYSLLWWWG
+58 DTHPPLYYGLLWGWG
-73 QAVGQS
+73 QLVGQS
-79 PITLRLLSWLAYGA
+79 PVTLRLLSWLAYGV
-93 GGFVMVAQARTL
+93 GGVVMVAQARAL
-105 AANRQIALHGEGLIG
+105 AADQRLG
-120 AKFRWTVPLAGLM
+120 WTMPLAALM

-145 EGKSYALLVLLVAL
+145 EGKSYALLVLFVAL

-186 LFLMLAAG
+186 LFLMVAAG

-205 SLAAGLGVLPALA
+205 SLAAGLGAIPALA
-218 WMAYAAEYLFSS
+218 WMGYASDYLFSS

-245 ETLARGLGVW
+245 DTLARGLGVW

-266 LVVLRRRGD
+266 LVALRRWGG
-275 LKPVRWLNAD
+275 LKPVRWFDAD
-285 LWDRSGLIPTA
+285 LLDRSGVIPSA
-296 LMVVGVVVISL
+296 LMVVGVVLISF

-315 YFVVLIPALVPGL
+315 YFVVLIPALVPVL
-328 AVLFGDAQLNRG
+328 AVLFGDAQLSRG
-340 GRFFAGAV
+340 GRWFAGTV
-348 LMIVVCSWWGPGF
+348 LVIVICSWWGPGF
-361 AELDSGF
+361 AELDPGL

-374 DQFRIVSRQTEGL
+374 DQFQMVSRQTDGL
-387 VERYSPRARLL
+387 PERYSPRARLL
-398 NLSDRMEQAMGRMS
+398 NLSDRMEQQMGRIS
-412 SPVAAWGDRSALRQ
+412 TPLAAWGDRSALSQ
-426 RLSVTPHPAVIW
+426 RLLITPSPPVIW
-438 LASSGPEQ
+438 LASSGPEE

-452 NPMQQQVEQVGYR
+452 KPMQQEVEQVGYR
-465 CLDRSQ
+465 CVDRSK

-476 RILRCQL
+476 RILQCQL
-483 ESNMNPS
+483 GSKVNPS